1 MILINYGKIHTYDI
15 SNGPGVRVSLFISGC
30 RNHCK
35 GCFNPE
41 TWDFDYGQPFTED
54 TMTYILKS
62 LKPYWITGF
71 SLLGGDSFEPENQK
85 IVVEI
90 LRKIRSMYPTI
101 DIWAYTGYLYDSDLQ
116 EEGKVYTDSTEE
128 ILSHI
133 NTLVDGPFVEEL
145 KDISLAFRGS
155 SNQRIID
162 LDYIRNLERLGDA
175 DAYRRY
181 FEFISKRGKDVINGI
196 FGFGRYC

>member
-1 MILINYGKIHTYDI
+1 
-15 SNGPGVRVSLFISGC
+15 
-30 RNHCK
+30 
-35 GCFNPE
+35 
-41 TWDFDYGQPFTED
+41 
-54 TMTYILKS
+54 MTYILKS

-90 LRKIRSMYPTI
+90 LRKIRSTYPTI

-116 EEGKVYTDSTEE
+116 EEGKVYTDSTKE
-128 ILSHI
+128 ILSYI
-133 NTLVDGPFVEEL
+133 NTLVDGPFIEEL

-175 DAYRRY
+175 DEYRRY
-181 FEFISKRGKDVINGI
+181 FEFISK
-196 FGFGRYC
+196 